1 MFGVVAYIGECLGVA
16 GAITFIYVMTRSL
29 KSRDEVK
36 SWRVFINLA
45 IIALILPYSAV
56 EAVTKVVGK
65 KLEPVVRETVD
76 GTDFAGDFG
85 YFKVVYYTGKT
96 AKVVAVGT
104 EKENWGGTNT
114 AVIAINLTKKD
125 SGWVADSYRWVNSD
139 SRNKDGFTF
148 PPYW

>member
-16 GAITFIYVMTRSL
+16 GAITLIYVMTRSL
-29 KSRDEVK
+29 KTRDEIK
-36 SWRVFINLA
+36 SWKVFLNLA

-104 EKENWGGTNT
+104 EKTGLSD
-114 AVIAINLTKKD
+114 AALAA
-125 SGWVADSYRWVNSD
+125 ADARVRIPMAGAVNSLNAGV
-139 SRNKDGFTF
+139 SAAVVLFEAVRQRSA
-148 PPYW
+148 